1 MHHQGALAVIRRH
14 RPDPSER
21 LHALLALPENES
33 SCPAL
38 LDGVSDVSL
47 DIARA
52 ALRRLHSLAGPA
64 EITELRQR
72 MLDVDIGVVGDVAA
86 TLRALND
93 PLAAAVATAALNDES
108 PFLRHKAAIALRELH
123 DPTTRLAL
131 LRALDDPETPVRRVA
146 LEALREVP
154 PDAETIAA
162 SRRRL
167 GDLDASVRAA
177 ALHTVACL
185 DSDAAEMLRAVVRD
199 REPRVR
205 AELGAV
211 AGALATDTLRVLL
224 GDADPEVRA
233 SALRGLVALPRA
245 ELAPTVIAALADVNW
260 HVRRAAC
267 DAVAA
272 SGGDGAR
279 QVLVRAL
286 IDPHPSVRGRALV
299 ALERLAGDQLH
310 QLLAYYLDA
319 AATPLRRALLE
330 ILGRRGQ
337 TEPLL
342 RFVSDPSSDVRLAV
356 VRGLSADCS
365 AAARAALEFLCDDDD
380 VAVRH
385 AATTVLEAADGRRF

>member
-1 MHHQGALAVIRRH
+1 VIRRH

-21 LHALLALPENES
+21 LRALLALPESES

-38 LDGVSDVSL
+38 LAGVSDVSL

-64 EITELRQR
+64 EISELRR
-72 MLDVDIGVVGDVAA
+72 GMLHVDIGVVGDVAA
-86 TLRALND
+86 TLRDLND
-93 PLAAAVATAALNDES
+93 PLAAAVAAAALNDES

-123 DPTTRLAL
+123 DPTTRPAL
-131 LRALDDPETPVRRVA
+131 LHALEDPETPVRRVA
-146 LEALREVP
+146 LEALRELP
-154 PDAETIAA
+154 ADADTIAA
-162 SRRRL
+162 CRRRL

-177 ALHTVACL
+177 ALHTIARL
-185 DSDAAEMLRAVVRD
+185 DSDAAEMLRMSVRD

-205 AELGAV
+205 AQLGAV
-211 AGALATDTLRVLL
+211 AGVLGIDTLRVLL

-233 SALRGLVALPRA
+233 SALRGLAAHPRA

-267 DAVAA
+267 DAVAS

-279 QVLVRAL
+279 QALVRAL

-299 ALERLAGDQLH
+299 ALERLAGDQLD
-310 QLLAYYLDA
+310 QLLAHYLDA

-330 ILGRRGQ
+330 ILGRRRQ

-342 RFVSDPSSDVRLAV
+342 RFVSDPSADVRLAV
-356 VRGLSADCS
+356 VRGLSADRS

-385 AATTVLEAADGRRF
+385 AATTVLDAADERRF